1 MPLMPIFR
9 SVAVAALLA
18 AVSAAP
24 AAAQDKVIATV
35 DGKALTESDLKLAEA
50 DIGPDLGS
58 IPEGQRRRVLV
69 EYLIENQLFAAAAE
83 ADKLGAGPAVDERM
97 AYWKRRSL
105 RDLYFDKSVKG
116 AVQEADAKKFYEEQ
130 VKGMKPEEEVRAK
143 HILVEDEAKA
153 KEIVDKLKAGG
164 DFAALAKENSKDPGS
179 KDNGGDL
186 GFFGRQQ
193 MVPEFEEAAF
203 KLAKDEISA
212 PVKSQFGFHIIKL
225 EEKRQKAVPSFETFK
240 ERIVASMVHQKAQTI
255 GTGLREK
262 AKIEY
267 IDEAV
272 KKAVDAE
279 KAAAPKK
286 P

>member
-83 ADKLGAGPAVDERM
+83 ADKLGAGPAFDERM